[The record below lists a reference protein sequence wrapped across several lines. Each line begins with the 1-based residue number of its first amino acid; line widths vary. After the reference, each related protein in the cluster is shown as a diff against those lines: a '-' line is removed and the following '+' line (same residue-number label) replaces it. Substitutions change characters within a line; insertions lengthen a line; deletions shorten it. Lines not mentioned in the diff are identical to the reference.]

1 MSLKGVSSIVLQS
14 YDKPKQKTVYIN
26 GPVKHT
32 NKQTTS
38 NTFAS
43 LNENLKR
50 EISKYFSYYV
60 YPMAKGIVYTTQL
73 C

>member
-50 EISKYFSYYV
+50 EISKYFS
-60 YPMAKGIVYTTQL
+60 
-73 C
+73 